1 MAYGDGGFFFT
12 QPVGNGYSGLG
23 SMHLATRDNMY
34 AKGLGPGS
42 ALSVAPIISL
52 KRVLP
57 AEESAPTLDPMM
69 GPLPLPMPTLSP
81 EQVEDMGLMALDD
94 ADLVETVSADV
105 EEPKGLMGF
114 FQQNMLVSAA
124 IIGAVGF
131 FGYRYA
137 KRQGMIA

>member
-1 MAYGDGGFFFT
+1 M
-12 QPVGNGYSGLG
+12 
-23 SMHLATRDNMY
+23 
-34 AKGLGPGS
+34 
-42 ALSVAPIISL
+42 SVAPVISMR
-52 KRVLP
+52 RVLP
-57 AEESAPTLDPMM
+57 AEEQSAPSLDPMM
-69 GPLPLPMPTLSP
+69 GLPAFPMPMLSP
-81 EQVEDMGLMALDD
+81 EQADDMGLLAPDS

-105 EEPKGLMGF
+105 EEPEGLMGF